1 MGQFR
6 RFGLLDQLDV
16 FGLGIDNAAKEVLSA
31 VSACPARPPD
41 RDIRGGRLVCSF
53 SVFSNKMRGGKRAV
67 SVSHNLFHPCRQQAA
82 E

>member
-31 VSACPARPPD
+31 VCRRAQPGPQKRY
-41 RDIRGGRLVCSF
+41 RGGRL
-53 SVFSNKMRGGKRAV
+53 A
-67 SVSHNLFHPCRQQAA
+67 LLL
-82 E
+82 

>member
-41 RDIRGGRLVCSF
+41 TGEGAWFALSAFWFALV
-53 SVFSNKMRGGKRAV
+53 RI
-67 SVSHNLFHPCRQQAA
+67 L
-82 E
+82 

>member
-31 VSACPARPPD
+31 VSACPARPQD
-41 RDIRGGRLVCSF
+41 RDTGRAPGL
-53 SVFSNKMRGGKRAV
+53 
-67 SVSHNLFHPCRQQAA
+67 LL
-82 E
+82 